1 MPPKKKKEAP
11 EQKVILGR
19 ASNTLKMGLVGLP
32 NVGKSTTFNT
42 LSNLSVPAENYPFC
56 TIEPTEAKIYI
67 PDKRFDR
74 LVDMYKPKSKVAAS
88 ISIFDIAGLVA
99 GASEGEGLG
108 NAFLSHIQAVDGIYH
123 MVRAFSNEEVI
134 HNEGEVDPIRDMEI
148 ITNELFL
155 KDLQHIDRLIE
166 ELNRV
171 IARKNN
177 KPDVEERDLLL
188 KCKDML
194 QVQKKPIRDGE
205 YNGKEIEVLNK
216 HLFMSAKPIV
226 YLVNIGRDEYIKK
239 KNKWLVKIQAWIK
252 ENGGGPMIPFSAEFE
267 QEVLANAGDPDKAK
281 RDAAATELGA
291 QTMIHKIVNVG
302 YKTLRL
308 IHYFTAGEDEV
319 KCWTIRDGTK
329 APGAAGVIHTDFEKG
344 FICAEVMKF
353 DDLDRL
359 GSENEV
365 KADGLYLQKGK
376 EYEVLDGDV
385 MYFKFNVTT
394 KAKKIDKT
402 AGK

>member
-1 MPPKKKKEAP
+1 MPPKKKAEVAK
-11 EQKVILGR
+11 KVILGR

-56 TIEPTEAKIYI
+56 TIEPTEAKVYV
-67 PDKRFDR
+67 PDKRFER
-74 LVDMYKPKSKVAAS
+74 LVGMYNPKSKVAAS
-88 ISIFDIAGLVA
+88 LSIFDIAGLVA

-108 NAFLSHIQAVDGIYH
+108 NAFLSHIQAVDGIFH
-123 MVRAFSNEEVI
+123 VVRAFSNEDVM
-134 HNEGEVDPIRDMEI
+134 HNEGDVNPIRDLEI
-148 ITNELFL
+148 ITNELFQ
-155 KDLQHIDRLIE
+155 KDLQHIDRLVE

-194 QVQKKPIRDGE
+194 TTEKKPIRDGV
-205 YNGKEIEVLNK
+205 YNGKEIDVLNK
-216 HLFMSAKPIV
+216 HLFMSAKPVV
-226 YLVNIGRDEYIKK
+226 YLVNIGRDEYIAK
-239 KNKWLVKIQAWIK
+239 KNKYLVKIQNWIK
-252 ENGGGPMIPFSAEFE
+252 ENGGGPMVPYSAEFE
-267 QEVLANAGDPDKAK
+267 SEVLANAGDAAKEPRDKA
-281 RDAAATELGA
+281 AEELGA
-291 QTMIHKIVNVG
+291 PTMIHKIVNTG
-302 YKTLRL
+302 YRALQL
-308 IHYFTAGEDEV
+308 IHYFTCGEDEV
-319 KCWTIRDGTK
+319 KCWTIRNGTK

-344 FICAEVMKF
+344 FICAEVQKYE
-353 DDLDRL
+353 DLDRL

-365 KADGLYLQKGK
+365 KAEGLYMQKGK
-376 EYEVLDGDV
+376 EYEVLDGDCIF
-385 MYFKFNVTT
+385 FKFNVTT